1 MKKPTNPSKVIIAP
15 NPPKPKNQ
23 EECVPDNAP
32 VAAPDM
38 APAQAPP
45 QQEEVEVE
53 EEEKK

>member
-1 MKKPTNPSKVIIAP
+1 MKKHTNPSKVIIAP

-32 VAAPDM
+32 VAAPE
-38 APAQAPP
+38 APAQAPA
-45 QQEEVEVE
+45 QQQTEVESD

>member
-1 MKKPTNPSKVIIAP
+1 MRKPTNPSKVIIAP

-32 VAAPDM
+32 VAAPE

-45 QQEEVEVE
+45 QHEEVEVE